1 MSIENKIEKFLVTE
15 EKTPNAAY
23 YVTFLQNA
31 VKSLINVKQDL
42 KKVATETKNVKVEGD
57 TDLVKH
63 WTAVS
68 TQIKEIEKLLHG

>member
-1 MSIENKIEKFLVTE
+1 MSKFMKYLNE

-23 YVTFLQNA
+23 YVPFLQNA

-42 KKVATETKNVKVEGD
+42 KKVATETEDYSKIEGFEEL
-57 TDLVKH
+57 TKH

>member
-1 MSIENKIEKFLVTE
+1 MSKFMKYLNE

-23 YVTFLQNA
+23 YVPFLQNA

-42 KKVATETKNVKVEGD
+42 KKVASETKNVKVDGSEEL
-57 TDLVKH
+57 TKH